1 MKRAIVVSVRTS
13 VDAKTNENVVWVSC
27 AVMPSKGNNGKV
39 YYPKSTGIVV
49 TTCAG
54 ELSKPDNYGKYSSLK
69 IGDIVDINYGFNEF
83 TEKAFVENL
92 LFYKSSGIKE
102 SELII

>member
-13 VDAKTNENVVWVSC
+13 IDQKTNENVVWVSC
-27 AVMPSKGNNGKV
+27 AVMPSKGNNGKI
-39 YYPKSTGIVV
+39 YYPKSTDIVV

-69 IGDIVDINYGFNEF
+69 IGDIVDISYGFNEF
-83 TEKAFVENL
+83 TQKPFVENL
-92 LFYKSSGIKE
+92 LFFKSSGIKE
-102 SELII
+102 SELIV